1 MIKGKVLKDADDL
14 TKFGLKTGMTL
25 MMMGTAEEQ
34 GLREPAQAVQF
45 LEDMTPAERARAMNE
60 AAAVMVSAGL
70 ENLGNTCYMNS
81 VFQCLKR
88 VNELKSCLKE
98 MQAPEDQSA
107 YDPNTL
113 LTMAAGA
120 TMKGLEAKEDY
131 LVPHQFIQMLRTA
144 HPLFDEVDE
153 RSRVHKQQDA
163 DEALIS
169 VLGSFRGPLQRA
181 NPDNEDVIGNLF
193 ELELQTTH
201 TNKEDPTEVT
211 TVMEKQLKL
220 TCQIENGKESANS
233 LQDGLKLALEGDIE
247 KDSQSLG
254 RNAVWSKVS
263 KVNKL
268 VSLQQSLVASV
279 HHALIIQLPLT
290 KSLPIL
296 FSPNTCASTS

>member
-1 MIKGKVLKDADDL
+1 
-14 TKFGLKTGMTL
+14 
-25 MMMGTAEEQ
+25 
-34 GLREPAQAVQF
+34 
-45 LEDMTPAERARAMNE
+45 
-60 AAAVMVSAGL
+60 
-70 ENLGNTCYMNS
+70 
-81 VFQCLKR
+81 
-88 VNELKSCLKE
+88 
-98 MQAPEDQSA
+98 
-107 YDPNTL
+107 
-113 LTMAAGA
+113 
-120 TMKGLEAKEDY
+120 
-131 LVPHQFIQMLRTA
+131 MLRTA
-144 HPLFDEVDE
+144 HPLFDEVDD

-201 TNKEDPTEVT
+201 TNKEDPTEIT

-220 TCQIENGKESANS
+220 TCQIENGKESANN

-268 VSLQQSLVASV
+268 VSSR
-279 HHALIIQLPLT
+279 H
-290 KSLPIL
+290 
-296 FSPNTCASTS
+296 